1 MIARAPLQSRKINPH
16 KEDRPMISLAAG
28 RRLFLAALAVLL
40 VGLGACTSDRT
51 APTAPVDVD
60 PEQLL
65 TSSYNPFSG
74 VPVGGTWSGGTF
86 IGAYTVLKFVV
97 VDGKLKA
104 EVRLKGKIKTFAGAI
119 LSYVDVKLLVPVKVI
134 DSRCSILKLEL
145 GALVKVLA
153 GKTVTLGKCLITV
166 DPAKASLAIVVS
178 LKLVLCK
185 VTSVLGGALHILVGL
200 LNQCL
205 SLFKCGLL
213 SCLL

>member
-1 MIARAPLQSRKINPH
+1 
-16 KEDRPMISLAAG
+16 MISLSASRG
-28 RRLFLAALAVLL
+28 PFLSLLAVALL
-40 VGLGACTSDRT
+40 GLGACTSDRA
-51 APTAPVDVD
+51 APTAPADVD

-65 TSSYNPFSG
+65 TSTYNPFSA

-86 IGAYTVLKFVV
+86 VGTYTVLKFVV

-104 EVRLKGKIKTFAGAI
+104 EVKLKGKIKTFAGAI

-145 GALVKVLA
+145 GVLVKVLA
-153 GKTVTLGKCLITV
+153 GKTVTLSKCLVTV
-166 DPAKASLAIVVS
+166 DPAKASLAIVIS
-178 LKLVLCK
+178 LKLVLCNI
-185 VTSVLGGALHILVGL
+185 TSALGGALSLLVSL

-205 SLFKCGLL
+205 GLFKCGLL